1 MRSPVATDSRDE
13 ASLAVMTAA
22 RFIGALVLASATVL
36 TAQAPLGNDA
46 WHRVV
51 FENPQMRILSVNV
64 EPGVTTEA
72 HRHDFD
78 IVTVS
83 MNDGTD
89 TRVEAT
95 GQKPEQRPSRPLGNA
110 STTDYAGKPSSH
122 RISNI
127 GKRAYQLFAVENR
140 KAGGW
145 STGAATTGIGTKQ
158 VQESRAFRIYNVT
171 LALTSSQSTHTHT
184 TPTVAVLIRGKVM
197 SDGPDA
203 QAKAFAPAPVGLRQL
218 DQPGQWLVIPPGDRH
233 HLVRLGTTDAEVVE
247 IEVR

>member
-1 MRSPVATDSRDE
+1 
-13 ASLAVMTAA
+13 MTAA